1 MASTRESYGKT
12 LVEIG
17 KDENVLVFDADVSS
31 STKTNLFAEKYPNR
45 FFDCGIS
52 EQDMVSQAS
61 GAASLGKVVFASSFA
76 QFLIG
81 RAYDQIRVC
90 SAYSNNNVKLVGTH
104 AGLTVG
110 EDGATHQAL
119 EDIALARALPNI
131 RVKTASTPRITRQI
145 ILDSYN
151 SVGPEY
157 VRLYRGDTKELYE
170 DLTTEEIKNACN
182 IGCLGIGTKNCNVKD
197 IDIILI
203 TMGDMTEISYEVKK
217 KLEENK
223 YNVLLIDV
231 FTLKPF
237 NEKYLIDILKQVKKE
252 VKIYTIEDHT
262 IYGGLGSIISEVLSQ
277 NLPKKITM
285 FGTTE
290 FGKSGTTEE
299 VLKYFGL
306 SADNIFNNIIEE
318 FKQK

>member
-1 MASTRESYGKT
+1 MSSTRESYGKT
-12 LVEIG
+12 LLEIG
-17 KDENVLVFDADVSS
+17 SDENVLVFDADVSS
-31 STKTNLFAEKYPNR
+31 STKTDLFAKKYPNR

-76 QFLIG
+76 EFLIG

-119 EDIALARALPNI
+119 EDIALIRALPNMT
-131 RVKTASTPRITRQI
+131 VKTASTPKITRQI

-151 SVGPEY
+151 NIGPEY
-157 VRLYRGDTKELYE
+157 IRLYRGEA
-170 DLTTEEIKNACN
+170 EEIYENLSENEIKTACN
-182 IGCLGIGTKNCNVKD
+182 IGFLGIGTKNCHMKD
-197 IDIILI
+197 IDIVLI
-203 TMGDMTEISYEVKK
+203 TMGDMTEIAYKVKE
-217 KLEENK
+217 KLELQK
-223 YNVLLIDV
+223 YNILLIDV

-237 NEKYLIDILKQVKKE
+237 NEKYLIDILKQVKNNT
-252 VKIYTIEDHT
+252 KIYTIEDHT
-262 IYGGLGSIISEVLSQ
+262 IYGGLGSIISEVLSK
-277 NLPKKITM
+277 NLPRKVTM
-285 FGTTE
+285 FGTTQ
-290 FGKSGTTEE
+290 FGKSGTTED

-306 SADNIFNNIIEE
+306 DANTIYNNIL
-318 FKQK
+318 KDLK

>member
-1 MASTRESYGKT
+1 MSSTRESYGKT
-12 LVEIG
+12 LLEIG
-17 KDENVLVFDADVSS
+17 SDENVLVFDADVSS
-31 STKTNLFAEKYPNR
+31 STKTDLFAKKYPNR

-76 QFLIG
+76 EFLIA

-119 EDIALARALPNI
+119 EDIALIRALPNMT
-131 RVKTASTPRITRQI
+131 VKTASTPKITRQI

-151 SVGPEY
+151 NIGPEY
-157 VRLYRGDTKELYE
+157 IRLYRGEAEELYE
-170 DLTTEEIKNACN
+170 NLSENEIKTACN
-182 IGCLGIGTKNCNVKD
+182 IGFLGIGTKNCHMKD
-197 IDIILI
+197 IDIVLI
-203 TMGDMTEISYEVKK
+203 TMGDMTEIAYKVKE
-217 KLEENK
+217 KLELQK
-223 YNVLLIDV
+223 YNILLIDV
-231 FTLKPF
+231 FILKPF
-237 NEKYLIDILKQVKKE
+237 NEKYLIDILKQVKNNT
-252 VKIYTIEDHT
+252 KIYTIEDHT
-262 IYGGLGSIISEVLSQ
+262 IYGGLGSIISEVLSK
-277 NLPKKITM
+277 NLPRKITM

-290 FGKSGTTEE
+290 FGKSGTTED

-306 SADNIFNNIIEE
+306 DANTIYNNIL
-318 FKQK
+318 KDLK